1 MKRFSVATMSLS
13 LLLLAGVSTLA
24 QERVTFTGTALIY
37 GSGFNTRTVTRN
49 FTLRLNGT
57 TSDQQAN
64 RALSTLQEN
73 GQDALLKTI
82 RNEDL
87 GTFSLGGQPALTVN
101 AVRIDNVGGRQRV
114 RAVLERWIGFGE
126 LRGGYRSVDYPF
138 SYIEILVDP
147 RNGRG
152 EGTFI
157 PAAKIR
163 FKENNGQP
171 QVEIEDFGT
180 FPGRLMG
187 VSMRGRMQQ

>member
-13 LLLLAGVSTLA
+13 LLLLAGVSLHA
-24 QERVTFTGTALIY
+24 QERLTFTGTALIY

-49 FTLRLNGT
+49 FTLRLSGT
-57 TSDQQAN
+57 TSDQQTN

-101 AVRIDNVGGRQRV
+101 AVRIDNVGGKQRV

-147 RNGRG
+147 RNGKG

-163 FKENNGQP
+163 FKTNNGQA

-180 FPGRLMG
+180 FPGKLMG
-187 VSMRGRMQQ
+187 VSMRGRLQQ